1 MKSVYLAVGLWV
13 LSFQWTLDQSERT
26 QIIGEDTNK
35 TMKQFKWLHFVSKT
49 SWRIVDGNSRSGL
62 CVAGRRKCPCGGGDS
77 MPSDLT
83 KWIHPC
89 MRPSFILNIKPIFT
103 VKKIFFL
110 AFVVSM
116 LKLNVYINRI
126 SKKKNIEIVVDWSC
140 NPLLNKI
147 CIV

>member
-1 MKSVYLAVGLWV
+1 MSLWV
-13 LSFQWTLDQSERT
+13 LSFQWTFDQSERT

-35 TMKQFKWLHFVSKT
+35 TMKQFKCLHFVSKT
-49 SWRIVDGNSRSGL
+49 WQYKVDGNSRSGL
-62 CVAGRRKCPCGGGDS
+62 CVAGRRECPCGCGDC

-83 KWIHPC
+83 KWIHPY

-103 VKKIFFL
+103 MKKIFFL

-126 SKKKNIEIVVDWSC
+126 SKKKNIDIVVDWSC
-140 NPLLNKI
+140 NPLLKT
-147 CIV
+147 